1 MSNTKANRS
10 PVLEDAAGR
19 RLVQDLAAK
28 PEALKLLNQV
38 MRSCHQALSKE
49 VLALPWSAR
58 HKHMPV
64 AKAIERWS
72 RQVPMDAAELLKDR
86 FFDLP
91 ALVAYEAEL
100 TASGEDRARKLYDEW
115 EGQLI
120 CAMMEYSRALAWDE
134 KSGVAYEL
142 TGPLLELMSNTDIE
156 PDVPIHLVRPPYP
169 VISLRPT
176 SGRSF
181 QDLGF
186 KLLADFPVTEVI
198 VSRLPSVDDP
208 EVDYL
213 GFELLVPAT
222 HPDGVSMGGL
232 SLFTEIFIKIEKN
245 EETPIGEKVLD
256 RIGREDRDESP
267 DDWLEFVTFLLKILL
282 YITVPSARAE
292 QRPERTEIL
301 AAAAAEKNPK
311 RRSKLEAEAA
321 KAYDRII
328 IGPTFLPVEDQPT
341 EPGGHREMPTHWRR
355 GFFRRQRHGEGRA
368 QTKHVFIAPVLVRA
382 DRLAG
387 DVPIPTPKEYLV
399 RT

>member
-1 MSNTKANRS
+1 MTANRS
-10 PVLEDAAGR
+10 PILEDAAAR
-19 RLVQDLAAK
+19 QLVQDLAAK

-64 AKAIERWS
+64 ARAIERWS
-72 RQVPMDAAELLKDR
+72 RLVPSEAADLLDDR
-86 FFDLP
+86 FCDIP

-100 TASGEDRARKLYDEW
+100 AASGEERARKIYDEW
-115 EGQLI
+115 EGQLL
-120 CAMMEYSRALAWDE
+120 CAVMEYSRALAWDE
-134 KSGVAYEL
+134 RSGVAYEV
-142 TGPLLELMSNTDIE
+142 TGPLLDLMANTDIE

-186 KLLADFPVTEVI
+186 NLLADFPIEEVI
-198 VSRLPSVDDP
+198 VSRLPAVDDP

-222 HPDGVSMGGL
+222 HPDGLSMGGL
-232 SLFTEIFIKIEKN
+232 SLFTETFIKIEKN
-245 EETPIGEKVLD
+245 EETPIGVKVLE
-256 RIGREDRDESP
+256 RIGEEERGESP
-267 DDWLEFVTFLLKILL
+267 EDWLEFVTFLLKILL

-292 QRPERTEIL
+292 RCFERTNML

-311 RRSKLEAEAA
+311 RRSKIERDAER
-321 KAYDRII
+321 AYDRIV
-328 IGPTFLPVEDQPT
+328 IGPTSIPLEEQGVEAV
-341 EPGGHREMPTHWRR
+341 GHREMRTHWRR
-355 GFFRRQRHGEGRA
+355 GFFRRQRHGEGLS
-368 QTKHVFIAPVLVRA
+368 QTKLVFIAPVLVRA

-387 DVPIPTPKEYLV
+387 DGPSPAPKEYLV
-399 RT
+399 KT